1 MIKNRNLLIILIAIF
16 ILFFVFRQGAKTH
29 YYYSTLKG
37 SKIILIKENSP
48 FVAINVF
55 IKDLKSRE
63 ARKGL
68 ANLSL
73 AMLKAGTAKHS
84 KLQIAAELERMGGE
98 LTTSVHNDFALISGF
113 VLSENVDTYM
123 DLLQELI
130 LDSVYPRKEFE
141 KLKAEKVVELRQQK
155 EDPLRYAVQL
165 NRRRNYQEDW
175 YAYPA
180 AGDIDSLNSIVYADL
195 VSFNVRDI
203 VFAEDLVVVVNGNF
217 SKNKVKR
224 SLQDILNTFKKGTAV
239 VSSSAQ
245 INGYPSGL
253 KVENCGY
260 GLNTILY
267 NFSFPN
273 DQKGIKHKPLNE
285 LVNSYLGDGLSSPLF
300 KTFREDRGIS
310 YAIGSFYDFNSRAE
324 LLTIYLQTRESN
336 YQPLLETLKDLLAFK
351 DIPAPQNFNKVKNYA
366 LTDYY
371 QNQQT
376 LRQRGFSAGYRQLN
390 GLPLNYDYA
399 QEIQRVQY
407 KDFCRSLRSLK
418 PVNILI
424 VQ

>member
-1 MIKNRNLLIILIAIF
+1 MLM
-16 ILFFVFRQGAKTH
+16 LFFVFRQNSKN
-29 YYYSTLKG
+29 YYYYPMPKG
-37 SKIILIKENSP
+37 AKIILIKENSP

-55 IKDLKSRE
+55 IKNLKLLES
-63 ARKGL
+63 RKGL

-73 AMLKAGTAKHS
+73 AMLKAGTAKRS
-84 KLQIAAELERMGGE
+84 KLQIAAELERIGGE

-113 VLSENVDTYM
+113 VLKENIDAYI

-130 LDSVYPRKEFE
+130 LDSAYPRKEFE
-141 KLKAEKVVELRQQK
+141 RLKAEIIVELKQQK

-165 NRRRNYQEDW
+165 NRRRNYQGDW

-180 AGDIDSLNSIVYADL
+180 AGEIDSLNSIVYADL

-203 VFAEDLVVVVNGNF
+203 VFAEDLVVIVNGNF

-224 SLQDILNTFKKGTAV
+224 SLQDLLNTFKKGTAV

-245 INGYPSGL
+245 INEYPSGL
-253 KVENCGY
+253 KVEKCGY

-267 NFSFPN
+267 NLSFPN

-300 KTFREDRGIS
+300 KTFRVVRGIS
-310 YAIGSFYDFNSRAE
+310 YAIGSFYDFNCRAE
-324 LLTIYLQTRESN
+324 LLTVYLQTRESN
-336 YQPLLETLKDLLAFK
+336 YHPLLETLKELLTFK
-351 DIPAPQNFNKVKNYA
+351 DIPAPQSFSKIKNYA

-390 GLPLNYDYA
+390 GLPFNYDYA
-399 QEIQRVQY
+399 EEIQRIQY

-418 PVNILI
+418 PVNTLI